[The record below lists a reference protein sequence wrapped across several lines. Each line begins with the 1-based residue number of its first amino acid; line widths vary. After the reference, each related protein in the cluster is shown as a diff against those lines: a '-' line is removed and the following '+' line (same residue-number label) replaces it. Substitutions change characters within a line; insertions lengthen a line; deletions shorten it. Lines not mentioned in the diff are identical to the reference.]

1 MSTIFCG
8 FRGLNYS
15 SYQTSYAIDKYLLRT
30 LLGAHAK
37 VPLEHLYLEVAA
49 LPFSYVISSRRVL
62 YMQTILKRPD
72 EEIIKQIYKCQIE
85 NPVPGDWCILL
96 NEDFDKIDVHMTDNQ
111 IEMMSEQDYKKLIK
125 SKTREAAFIYLQSL
139 KESHD
144 KVKINEYCNLKNPQE
159 YIPSNNLSNTEKY
172 ILFGLRSHTIRGI
185 KMNFTNMCPEKSLC
199 PMCERSLDTQEHL
212 LLCPVLQNI
221 LPLRKHVDYKQINGS
236 VDQQETYVK
245 IYKCYLQLCD
255 ELMGSSE
262 ETSLPG
268 HYTGPV
274 CPQAAN
280 RGPAKG
286 CSTITGD
293 G

>member
-1 MSTIFCG
+1 
-8 FRGLNYS
+8 
-15 SYQTSYAIDKYLLRT
+15 
-30 LLGAHAK
+30 
-37 VPLEHLYLEVAA
+37 
-49 LPFSYVISSRRVL
+49 
-62 YMQTILKRPD
+62 
-72 EEIIKQIYKCQIE
+72 
-85 NPVPGDWCILL
+85 
-96 NEDFDKIDVHMTDNQ
+96 
-111 IEMMSEQDYKKLIK
+111 
-125 SKTREAAFIYLQSL
+125 
-139 KESHD
+139 
-144 KVKINEYCNLKNPQE
+144 
-159 YIPSNNLSNTEKY
+159 
-172 ILFGLRSHTIRGI
+172 
-185 KMNFTNMCPEKSLC
+185 MNFTNMYPENSLC

-221 LPLRKHVDYKQINGS
+221 LPLRKHVYYKQINGS

-245 IYKCYLQLCD
+245 IYKCYLQLRD